1 MRHFVNLWLTPTS
14 AEAELKRVVRASDVD
29 DAIASLMKSLDL
41 SYAQAACAYPISKR
55 FEDTSLVNWRR
66 CIHCSVTGRISFAK
80 T

>member
-14 AEAELKRVVRASDVD
+14 TEAELKRVVKASDVD

-41 SYAQAACAYPISKR
+41 NYAYSACAYPISR
-55 FEDTSLVNWRR
+55 RIEDTSSENWRR
-66 CIHCSVTGRISFAK
+66 CVHCSVTGKISFAE